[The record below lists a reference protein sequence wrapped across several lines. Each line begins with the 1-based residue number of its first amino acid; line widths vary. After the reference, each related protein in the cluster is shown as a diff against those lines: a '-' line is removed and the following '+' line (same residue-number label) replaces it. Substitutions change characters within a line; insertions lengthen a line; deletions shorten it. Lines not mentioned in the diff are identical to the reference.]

1 MNPTPLARLLIVD
14 DESAQ
19 VIALSRT
26 LAAAGYPTPAAG
38 PVPEALSAL
47 RTAAADRAAAFDVL
61 VTDLMM
67 PDMDGIALLRAAQDI
82 DPDLVG
88 LVMTGHGTVDTAVAA
103 MKSGALDYIL
113 KPVDLKTI
121 IPVLSRALAMRR
133 LRPGNTALLQRLAD
147 RTTELAAGG

>member
-19 VIALSRT
+19 VTALCHT
-26 LAAAGYPTPAAG
+26 LAAAGYATSGAG
-38 PVPEALSAL
+38 SGPEALCAL
-47 RTAAADRAAAFDVL
+47 RTAAADRAATFDVL

-88 LVMTGHGTVDTAVAA
+88 LVMTGHGTLDTAVAA
-103 MKSGALDYIL
+103 RKSGALDFIL
-113 KPVDLKTI
+113 QPLDLQNI
-121 IPVLSRALAMRR
+121 IP
-133 LRPGNTALLQRLAD
+133 G
-147 RTTELAAGG
+147 